1 MKKILLSLLAFMA
14 TVAVNAEQVSKH
26 QALQKAQQFM
36 PGKQFGEARNY
47 ARSGGS
53 TAGEPFYVFN
63 AEGNQGF
70 VIVSGD
76 DRTTE
81 ILGYSKTGSLDLNRL
96 PENLKG
102 WLDGYARQI
111 EALGTSTQPV
121 QRAKTRG
128 ADSWAAI
135 APIIQTQWNQ
145 YYPYNKMCPDKN
157 GYDWGDEG
165 FDTEHLM
172 TDDQV
177 LYHCVTGC
185 VATAMAQVIYY
196 WRCLDDCQVLPMYT
210 TATKS
215 WKMNELQQTTFK
227 WDKMK
232 ATYDGKETDESADAV
247 AELMRYCGQAVNMD
261 YNLGASEAALSPYHL
276 AEYFGFRKNA
286 KQVMRYNYSEKDW
299 ERMIYKE
306 LSAEDGPRP
315 VIYSGRSNS
324 GGHQFIVDGY
334 DGNGLFHMNWGWGGM
349 SDGYY
354 VLSLANS
361 DELGAGGGT
370 SKDGY
375 SLNQNA
381 IIGLMP
387 DDGKDEM
394 PQFHAGFYQNL
405 EQDVFFRGSA
415 SEDFTDVSLP
425 GSVCF
430 RFNDPYIPAG
440 TFSCTFK
447 LGWGL
452 YQNGSLLKELGVTES
467 ITSWNYWYEYH
478 ETPFSFGGG
487 LADGHY
493 QFRLL
498 YKLDGSS
505 DWQLC
510 ENQGLV
516 FVDAEILDNKLT
528 LRRSSESEY
537 TSGVIIDEVTF
548 SSTDFEVG
556 KPVEATVKLTNHGDS
571 FQELICFWVGDKR
584 VTLVCG
590 SVESG
595 KTGTVKLH
603 FTPTESGNT
612 TFCITTDGTKT
623 EDNIVWSE
631 EVTVSESKPQN
642 LSATATTPGLRNHV
656 LIGTTLR
663 INANITNEG
672 TNTYENSIILEVYKN
687 MNEIDWSSG
696 TISLSGPLVLTK
708 SVMATILPGEAK
720 EVNFEVK
727 DLDLDG
733 VYFYDIYYVSA
744 GVHEEL
750 LIDPAIDTYFSLT
763 EAKEGDVTIDGEVDD
778 DDVAAIVQLIM
789 TGQYDEK
796 ADLNGDKNVDAA
808 DLVLLLKIIN
818 EQKNE

>member
-1 MKKILLSLLAFMA
+1 MKKILLTLLAFMA

-36 PGKQFGEARNY
+36 PGKQFGEGRSF
-47 ARSGGS
+47 ARSGNLS
-53 TAGEPFYVFN
+53 EREPFYVFN

-81 ILGYSKTGSLDLNRL
+81 ILGYSTTGSLDLNQL

-157 GYDWGDEG
+157 GYDWRDEG

-185 VATAMAQVIYY
+185 AATAMAQVIYY

-261 YNLGASEAALSPYHL
+261 YNIGGSEAALSPYHL

-286 KQVMRYNYSEKDW
+286 RQVMRYNYSEKDW

-315 VIYSGRSNS
+315 VLYSGRSNS

-375 SLNQNA
+375 SMIQSA
-381 IIGLMP
+381 MIGLIP
-387 DDGKDEM
+387 DDGEDEK
-394 PQFHAGFYQNL
+394 PQFYAGFYKENL
-405 EQDVFFRGSA
+405 EQDVFTRGSA
-415 SEDFTDVSLP
+415 SEDFTDVNLP
-425 GSVCF
+425 GSVF
-430 RFNDPYIPAG
+430 FQFNDPYIAAG
-440 TFSCTFK
+440 TYSCTFE

-452 YQNGSLLKELGVTES
+452 YQNGIRKKVLGVTDPILS
-467 ITSWNYWYEYH
+467 GNNYVEYH
-478 ETPFSFGGG
+478 EIPFSFGSG
-487 LADGHY
+487 LADGKY

-498 YKLDGSS
+498 YRLDGSS

-510 ENQGLV
+510 ENHGLV
-516 FVDAEILDNKLT
+516 FVDAVISDNKLT
-528 LRRSSESEY
+528 LRKSSESEY
-537 TSGVIIDEVTF
+537 TSGVKINEVTF

-556 KPVEATVKLTNHGDS
+556 KPVEVTVNLTNNGDS

-603 FTPTESGNT
+603 FTPTGSGKT
-612 TFCITTDGTKT
+612 TFRISTDAPL
-623 EDNIVWSE
+623 ELSEANVVWSK
-631 EVTVSESKPQN
+631 EVTVSTPKPQS
-642 LSATATTPGLRNHV
+642 LSGTMVIDKFDDIKGILY
-656 LIGTTLR
+656 GTTL
-663 INANITNEG
+663 NMTVNVKNEG
-672 TNTYENSIILEVYKN
+672 TNTYDNAI
-687 MNEIDWSSG
+687 
-696 TISLSGPLVLTK
+696 VLNLFKIVPGEEYHPIFKSK
-708 SVMATILPGEAK
+708 SVMANIKPGETKPVVLTISGLNLDDKYYFKVSYSSSGGNVPLNLPWTQQAFSLKK
-720 EVNFEVK
+720 EPSGDASGNGSVGPEDITAVVQYILTGETTNFNFE
-727 DLDLDG
+727 
-733 VYFYDIYYVSA
+733 
-744 GVHEEL
+744 E
-750 LIDPAIDTYFSLT
+750 
-763 EAKEGDVTIDGEVDD
+763 
-778 DDVAAIVQLIM
+778 
-789 TGQYDEK
+789 
-796 ADLNGDKNVDAA
+796 ADLNHDGNVDAV
-808 DLVLLLKIIN
+808 DLVLLIN
-818 EQKNE
+818 MVK

>member
-1 MKKILLSLLAFMA
+1 MKKILLTLLAFMA

-36 PGKQFGEARNY
+36 PGKQFGEGRSF
-47 ARSGGS
+47 ARSGNPS
-53 TAGEPFYVFN
+53 EREPFYVFN
-63 AEGNQGF
+63 AEGSQGF

-81 ILGYSKTGSLDLNRL
+81 ILGYSTTGSIDLNRL

-145 YYPYNKMCPDKN
+145 YYPYNMMCPDKN
-157 GYDWGDEG
+157 GYDWRDAG

-185 VATAMAQVIYY
+185 AATAMAQVIYY

-261 YNLGASEAALSPYHL
+261 YNIGGSEAALSPYHL

-286 KQVMRYNYSEKDW
+286 RQVMRYNYSEKDW

-315 VIYSGRSNS
+315 VLYSGRSNS

-425 GSVCF
+425 GSVYF

-452 YQNGSLLKELGVTES
+452 YQNGIRKKVLGVTES

-516 FVDAEILDNKLT
+516 FVDAEIQDNKLT

-584 VTLVCG
+584 VTLICG

-603 FTPTESGNT
+603 FTPAKSGQT
-612 TFCITTDGTKT
+612 TFCISTDAPGKLS
-623 EDNIVWSE
+623 EANVVWSKD
-631 EVTVSESKPQN
+631 VTVSAPKSQS
-642 LSATATTPGLRNHV
+642 LSGTMVIDNFDDKKGILY
-656 LIGTTLR
+656 GTTL
-663 INANITNEG
+663 NMTVNVKNEG
-672 TNTYENSIILEVYKN
+672 TNTYDNAI
-687 MNEIDWSSG
+687 
-696 TISLSGPLVLTK
+696 VLNLFKIVPGEEYHPIFKSK
-708 SVMATILPGEAK
+708 SVMANIKPGETK
-720 EVNFEVK
+720 PVVLTISGLN
-727 DLDLDG
+727 LDDR
-733 VYFYDIYYVSA
+733 YFYYVSYSSSGENVPLNLPWTQQA
-744 GVHEEL
+744 
-750 LIDPAIDTYFSLT
+750 FSLK
-763 EAKEGDVTIDGEVDD
+763 KEPSGDASGNGSVGPEDITAVVQYILTGE
-778 DDVAAIVQLIM
+778 
-789 TGQYDEK
+789 TTNFNFEE
-796 ADLNGDKNVDAA
+796 ADLNHDGKVDAV
-808 DLVLLLKIIN
+808 DLVLLVPKI
-818 EQKNE
+818 

>member
-1 MKKILLSLLAFMA
+1 MKKILLTLLAFMA

-36 PGKQFGEARNY
+36 PGKQFGEGRSF
-47 ARSGGS
+47 ARSGNLS
-53 TAGEPFYVFN
+53 ESEPFYVFN

-81 ILGYSKTGSLDLNRL
+81 ILGYSTTGSLDLNQL

-145 YYPYNKMCPDKN
+145 YYPYNMMCPDKN
-157 GYDWGDEG
+157 GYDWRDAG

-185 VATAMAQVIYY
+185 AATAMAQVIYY

-261 YNLGASEAALSPYHL
+261 YNIGGSEAALSPCHL

-286 KQVMRYNYSEKDW
+286 RQVMRYNYSEKDW

-315 VIYSGRSNS
+315 VLYSGRSNS

-375 SLNQNA
+375 SMIQSA
-381 IIGLMP
+381 MIGLMP
-387 DDGKDEM
+387 DDGEDEK
-394 PQFHAGFYQNL
+394 PQFYAGFYDDL
-405 EQDVFFRGSA
+405 EQDVFTRGSA
-415 SEDFTDVSLP
+415 SEDFTDVNLP
-425 GSVCF
+425 GSVF
-430 RFNDPYIPAG
+430 FQFNDPYIAAG
-440 TFSCTFK
+440 TYSCTFE

-452 YQNGSLLKELGVTES
+452 YQNGIRKKVLGVTDPILS
-467 ITSWNYWYEYH
+467 GNYYIEYH
-478 ETPFSFGGG
+478 EIPFSFGSG
-487 LADGHY
+487 LADGKY

-498 YKLDGSS
+498 YRLDGSS

-510 ENQGLV
+510 ENHGLV
-516 FVDAEILDNKLT
+516 FVDAVISDNKLT
-528 LRRSSESEY
+528 LRKSSESEY
-537 TSGVIIDEVTF
+537 TSGVKINEVTF

-556 KPVEATVKLTNHGDS
+556 KPVEVTVNLTNNGDS

-603 FTPTESGNT
+603 FTPTGSGKT
-612 TFCITTDGTKT
+612 TFRISTDAPL
-623 EDNIVWSE
+623 ELSEANVVWSK
-631 EVTVSESKPQN
+631 EVTVSTPKPQS
-642 LSATATTPGLRNHV
+642 LSGTMVIDNFDDKKGILY
-656 LIGTTLR
+656 GTTL
-663 INANITNEG
+663 NMTVNVKNEG
-672 TNTYENSIILEVYKN
+672 TNTYDNAI
-687 MNEIDWSSG
+687 
-696 TISLSGPLVLTK
+696 VLNLFKIVPGEEYHPIFKSK
-708 SVMATILPGEAK
+708 SVMANIKPGETK
-720 EVNFEVK
+720 PVVLTVPGLN
-727 DLDLDG
+727 LDDR
-733 VYFYDIYYVSA
+733 YFFVVSYSSSGGNVTLNLPWTQFA
-744 GVHEEL
+744 
-750 LIDPAIDTYFSLT
+750 FSLK
-763 EAKEGDVTIDGEVDD
+763 KEPSGDASGNGSVGPEDITAV
-778 DDVAAIVQLIM
+778 VQYIL
-789 TGQYDEK
+789 TGDTTNFVIEN
-796 ADLNGDKNVDAA
+796 ADLNIDGQVDAV
-808 DLVLLLKIIN
+808 DLVLLIN
-818 EQKNE
+818 MVK

>member
-1 MKKILLSLLAFMA
+1 MKKILLTLLAFMA

-36 PGKQFGEARNY
+36 PGKQFGEGRSF
-47 ARSGGS
+47 ARSGNLS
-53 TAGEPFYVFN
+53 ESEPFYVFN

-81 ILGYSKTGSLDLNRL
+81 ILGYSTTGSIDLNRL

-111 EALGTSTQPV
+111 ETLGTSAQPV

-145 YYPYNKMCPDKN
+145 YYPYNMMCPDKN
-157 GYDWGDEG
+157 GYDWRDAG

-185 VATAMAQVIYY
+185 AATAMAQVIYY

-261 YNLGASEAALSPYHL
+261 YNIGGSEAALSPYHL

-286 KQVMRYNYSEKDW
+286 RQVMRYNYSEKDW

-315 VIYSGRSNS
+315 VLYSGRSNS

-375 SLNQNA
+375 SMIQSA
-381 IIGLMP
+381 MIGLMP
-387 DDGKDEM
+387 DDGEDEK
-394 PQFHAGFYQNL
+394 PQFYAGFYDDL
-405 EQDVFFRGSA
+405 EQDVFTRGSA
-415 SEDFTDVSLP
+415 SEDFTDVNLP
-425 GSVCF
+425 GSVF
-430 RFNDPYIPAG
+430 FQFNDPYIAAG
-440 TFSCTFK
+440 TYSCTFE

-452 YQNGSLLKELGVTES
+452 YQNGIRKKVLGVTDPILS
-467 ITSWNYWYEYH
+467 GNNYVEYH
-478 ETPFSFGGG
+478 EIPFSFGSG
-487 LADGHY
+487 LADGKY

-498 YKLDGSS
+498 YRLDGSS

-510 ENQGLV
+510 ENHGLV
-516 FVDAEILDNKLT
+516 FVDAVISDNKLT
-528 LRRSSESEY
+528 LRKSSESEY
-537 TSGVIIDEVTF
+537 TSGVKINEVTF

-556 KPVEATVKLTNHGDS
+556 KPVEVTVNLTNNGDS

-603 FTPTESGNT
+603 FTPTGSGKT
-612 TFCITTDGTKT
+612 TFRISTDAPL
-623 EDNIVWSE
+623 ELSEANVVWSK
-631 EVTVSESKPQN
+631 EVTVSTPKPQS
-642 LSATATTPGLRNHV
+642 LSGTMVIDKFDDIKGILY
-656 LIGTTLR
+656 GTTL
-663 INANITNEG
+663 NMTVNVKNEG
-672 TNTYENSIILEVYKN
+672 TNTYDNAI
-687 MNEIDWSSG
+687 
-696 TISLSGPLVLTK
+696 VLNLFKIVPGEEYHPIFKSK
-708 SVMATILPGEAK
+708 SVMANIKPGETK
-720 EVNFEVK
+720 PVVLTISGLN
-727 DLDLDG
+727 LDDR
-733 VYFYDIYYVSA
+733 YFYYVSYSSSGGNVSLNLPWTQQA
-744 GVHEEL
+744 
-750 LIDPAIDTYFSLT
+750 FSLK
-763 EAKEGDVTIDGEVDD
+763 KEPSGDASGNGSVGPEDITAVVQYILTGE
-778 DDVAAIVQLIM
+778 
-789 TGQYDEK
+789 TTNFNFEE
-796 ADLNGDKNVDAA
+796 ADLNHDGKVDAV
-808 DLVLLLKIIN
+808 DLVLLVPKI
-818 EQKNE
+818 